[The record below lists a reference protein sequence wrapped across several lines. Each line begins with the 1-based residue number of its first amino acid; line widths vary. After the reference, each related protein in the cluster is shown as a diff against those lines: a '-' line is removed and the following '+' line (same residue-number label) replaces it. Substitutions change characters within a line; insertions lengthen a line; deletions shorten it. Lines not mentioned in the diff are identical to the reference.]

1 MGVSEGKDMRVAPL
15 YWAKHMDGFP
25 IDPGY
30 ALGGVRAFCFFSSE
44 DWAWD
49 FVKFKVGQYHQAT
62 GQEVILDTHEPA
74 TQSDWE
80 VDHTADVGRLLTLCD
95 KVARADG
102 EKIEPEGLFITAPY
116 DRFVIDPPTHLS
128 DIPPLMTLEDMKD
141 EIRRSAEEEI
151 SW

>member
-1 MGVSEGKDMRVAPL
+1 MPVALL
-15 YWAKHMDGFP
+15 YWAKHMEGFP

-30 ALGGVRAFCFFSSE
+30 ALGGVKAFCFFSSE
-44 DWAWD
+44 DRAWD
-49 FVKFKVGQYHQAT
+49 FVKFKAGQYHQAT
-62 GQEVILDTHEPA
+62 GQEVISDTHEPA
-74 TQSDWE
+74 TQGDWE

-116 DRFVIDPPTHLS
+116 ERFVIDPPTHLS
-128 DIPPLMTLEDMKD
+128 DIPPLMTLEDMKA
-141 EIRRSAEEEI
+141 EIRRRAEEGV